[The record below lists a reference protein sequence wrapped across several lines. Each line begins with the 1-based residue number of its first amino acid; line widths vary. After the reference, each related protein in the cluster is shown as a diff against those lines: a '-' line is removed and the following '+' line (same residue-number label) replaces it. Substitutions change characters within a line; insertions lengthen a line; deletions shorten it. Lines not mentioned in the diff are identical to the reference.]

1 MSDSILANT
10 ALAQLGLAEIG
21 VLVFITVY
29 FFSGLALMFCIQKPV
44 NLLIASEPDEYK
56 HAIGDV
62 FSIMTWKAIPF
73 AYYLASGNYAKRIQS
88 QEIIEQF
95 TISMW
100 IARVQLFCLVA
111 FCICLFSR

>member
-1 MSDSILANT
+1 MFDS
-10 ALAQLGLAEIG
+10 ALAGTSLGQLSLTEIG
-21 VLVFITVY
+21 VLVFIAVY

-44 NLLIASEPDEYK
+44 NLLIASEPDEYR
-56 HAIGDV
+56 HAIGDA

-88 QEIIEQF
+88 QQIVEQLKV
-95 TISMW
+95 SMW
-100 IARVQLFCLVA
+100 VARVQLFCLAA